1 MMEAK
6 LPLVNL
12 QGQKLEFAS
21 LLDSYQF
28 IFRVF
33 ASSIF
38 AFASSY
44 LPLLLN
50 SSAFAFKSAT
60 FDVILVHVYPFWIS
74 SSYWHKNRPIVLTGL
89 VHFVFLIVHYYSS
102 LE

>member
-6 LPLVNL
+6 PLLVNL

-21 LLDSYQF
+21 LLDSYL
-28 IFRVF
+28 IHFRVF

-60 FDVILVHVYPFWIS
+60 FGVTLVHVYPFRIS
-74 SSYWHKNRPIVLTGL
+74 SLFWHKNRPIALTGL
-89 VHFVFLIVHYYSS
+89 VRFEF
-102 LE
+102 